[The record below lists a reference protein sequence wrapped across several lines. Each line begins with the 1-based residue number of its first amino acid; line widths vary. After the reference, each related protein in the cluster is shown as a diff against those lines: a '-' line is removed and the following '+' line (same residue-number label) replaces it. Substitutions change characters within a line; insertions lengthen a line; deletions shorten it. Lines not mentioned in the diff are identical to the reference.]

1 MEATWW
7 LNEQLQDW
15 LGEENVA
22 DTLTQSVPH
31 NVMSQMGLPLLD
43 VADVIRPHPEVVA
56 FMHDVGD
63 EGFPDELAELE
74 GGREARD
81 AMRAYLDKC
90 GMRCV
95 GEIDITRP
103 RLERTPHQAAAAPSL
118 SSAAE
123 RSSGVVGRRGS
134 SFGCRRSTSRTTRLS
149 GSSNGRR
156 MRSRTDG
163 NPSGA
168 ARLR

>member
-1 MEATWW
+1 
-7 LNEQLQDW
+7 
-15 LGEENVA
+15 VA

-31 NVMSQMGLPLLD
+31 NVMSEMGLSLLD

-56 FMHDVGD
+56 FLHDVGD
-63 EGFPDELAELE
+63 EGFLDELAKLD

-81 AMRAYLDKC
+81 AVRACLDKY

-103 RLERTPHQAAAAPSL
+103 RLERRPIRRRRRRL